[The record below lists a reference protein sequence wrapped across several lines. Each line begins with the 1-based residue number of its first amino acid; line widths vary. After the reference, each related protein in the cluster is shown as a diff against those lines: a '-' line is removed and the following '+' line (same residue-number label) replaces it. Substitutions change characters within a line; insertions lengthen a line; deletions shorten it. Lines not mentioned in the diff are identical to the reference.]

1 MNTYSLFLKNQFYFK
16 TIKEPPKKWL
26 FLFNFINMD
35 LFDFL
40 EKIVLLEGK
49 EDEIL
54 KAITENEDTQK
65 FIIQTIQD
73 QLFNSGEDGLGNS
86 LGSYKPF
93 TIQYK
98 KAKNQPFDR
107 ITLKDTGDFY
117 SSYYVKSVL
126 GGFIIDAS
134 RPEKD
139 VINLFDRYGE
149 DIIQP
154 NEDSLEKIREY
165 YNERI
170 IEYLES
176 LF

>member
-1 MNTYSLFLKNQFYFK
+1 
-16 TIKEPPKKWL
+16 
-26 FLFNFINMD
+26 MD
-35 LFDFL
+35 LFEFL
-40 EKIVLLEGK
+40 EKFVSLEGK

-54 KAITENEDTQK
+54 KTITDNEDTQK

-73 QLFNSGEDGLGNS
+73 QLFNTGEDGLGNS
-86 LGSYKPF
+86 LGTYKPF

-98 KAKNQPFDR
+98 KRKNQPFDR

-117 SSYYVKSVL
+117 SSYYVKSFL

-139 VINLFDRYGE
+139 LFTNLFDRYGE

-154 NEDSLEKIREY
+154 NEDSLEKIGEY

-170 IEYLES
+170 IDYLES